1 MRTGILKGRKQ
12 AQVNVKCFNEP
23 FVIYIAY
30 FKSKQ
35 MGNRMK
41 HASQTSTSKATNSS
55 TNSFIA

>member
-35 MGNRMK
+35 MGNGMK
-41 HASQTSTSKATNSS
+41 HASQTSYIQSNK
-55 TNSFIA
+55 FFY